1 MQYKQFRL
9 PFVRGEVRGNI
20 GNGDLLT
27 GLDDADRGEDEGES
41 ILVPAP
47 FGIGGTAVGGSV
59 RKVDKH
65 EG

>member
-1 MQYKQFRL
+1 M
-9 PFVRGEVRGNI
+9 RGNI